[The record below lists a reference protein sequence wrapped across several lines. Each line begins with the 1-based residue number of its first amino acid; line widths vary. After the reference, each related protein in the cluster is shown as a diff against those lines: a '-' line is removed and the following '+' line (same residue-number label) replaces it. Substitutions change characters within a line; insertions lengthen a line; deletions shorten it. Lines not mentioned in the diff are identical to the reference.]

1 MMKTI
6 LITVVPEE
14 TRVAVVDE
22 GKLSALEV
30 ERATHSH
37 LVGNIYKGQVQ
48 NVLPGMQAAFVD
60 IGTGKNAFMYIGDGL
75 PADALHTLP
84 KPQKIHIGQQLPVQI
99 VKDAS
104 GSKGPRATTH
114 ITLPGRH
121 VVLLP
126 TAAYIGMSR
135 RIEDEAE
142 RSRLHTI
149 AEKICPQGMGLIV
162 RTVAAGA
169 SEAALAEDVHY
180 LEKLW
185 HSLLARF
192 NIKSKGASLLYRD
205 ADLIIRIVRDN
216 LTAEVGE
223 MLIDDQAVYQRV
235 CEFVQL
241 LSPELADRIKY
252 YADKEP
258 LFKHYGL
265 DEELD
270 TLGQR
275 EVELKSGG
283 FLVIDKTE
291 ALTVIDVNTGKYT
304 GNSNLAETVYR
315 TNLEA
320 AAEIMRQLR
329 LRDIGGIII
338 VDFIDME
345 TEEQKE
351 KLLALLRDL
360 AKEDRTKTNVV
371 DITSL
376 GLVEITRK
384 KSRQNLDSII
394 YSECPVCRG
403 RGRVESPETVS
414 IRIAS
419 DIRRMEHKSH
429 ADDGYEIEVHET
441 VAEELRHNQ
450 LLMNLAAEFSMDIKV
465 TVKAGIHPES
475 YAIMQQ
481 I

>member
-1 MMKTI
+1 MKTI

-14 TRVAVVDE
+14 TRAAVLDE
-22 GKLSALEV
+22 GRLMALEV

-60 IGTGKNAFMYIGDGL
+60 IGTGKNAFMYIGGGQ
-75 PADALHTLP
+75 PADTLHTLP

-135 RIEDEAE
+135 RIEDETE
-142 RSRLHTI
+142 RSRLHAI
-149 AEKICPQGMGLIV
+149 AEKICPQDMGLIV

-169 SEAALAEDVHY
+169 SETALAEDVQY

-205 ADLIIRIVRDN
+205 ADLIIRIVRDS
-216 LTAEVGE
+216 LTEDVGE
-223 MLIDDQAVYQRV
+223 MLIDDRAVYQRV

-241 LSPELADRIKY
+241 LSPALVERIKLY
-252 YADKEP
+252 EDREP

-265 DEELD
+265 EEELENV
-270 TLGQR
+270 GGR

-304 GNSNLAETVYR
+304 GNSNLGETVYR

-345 TEEQKE
+345 KEEQKE
-351 KLLALLRDL
+351 QLLALLREL
-360 AKEDRTKTNVV
+360 AKEDRTKTNIV

-394 YSECPVCRG
+394 YSECPVCHG

-414 IRIAS
+414 IRIAG
-419 DIRRMEHKSH
+419 DIRRMEHKFH
-429 ADDGYEIEVHET
+429 AEGGYEIEVHET

-450 LLMNLAAEFSMDIKV
+450 LLMNLAAEFGMDIKV
-465 TVKAGIHPES
+465 TAAPGMHPENYS
-475 YAIMQQ
+475 ILQQ
-481 I
+481 S